1 MTTPRDHMA
10 ADMAWLFAQDGEEA
24 RDVVIDGVTHRAIAH
39 ELDAMAGP
47 LDGST
52 ARRLSVMLEQRAIA
66 TLPRPGYTMTVDGS
80 QWQVE
85 AVDPTGIV
93 DVIIFTQFD

>member
-1 MTTPRDHMA
+1 MPTARDHMA

-24 RDVVIDGVTHRAIAH
+24 RDVVIDGVTHRAIVH
-39 ELDAMAGP
+39 ELDALAGP

-52 ARRLSVMLEQRAIA
+52 ARRLSVLLEHGAIA